1 MICWGS
7 FLDYSFFSCNVK
19 VSNVWEIEIT
29 DNIVNAYTV
38 LGDNAVTVQ
47 LT

>member
-7 FLDYSFFSCNVK
+7 SLDFFFSCNVK
-19 VSNVWEIEIT
+19 VSNVWEIEIN